1 MWSLVLLPLEECR
14 LKILLFQSIPNRPY
28 LYPGSLSAEGGVNI
42 FSNQV
47 FLNAV
52 PKTKPWVL
60 IFLISLLVGIVACG
74 KIFNALTPVL
84 EAAFT
89 FTGST
94 GMAEASSIKVGS
106 LIFAKNALVAFLCL
120 ITARLTL
127 GIYPFIVLVFN
138 GAFVGTIITALVK
151 YGGLPILE
159 VASGILP
166 HIGFELF
173 GIFLACAIGMM
184 AIPLKEKIRYSVPV
198 WLFLLAAAVIESTI
212 SMSLMA

>member
-1 MWSLVLLPLEECR
+1 MRFSR
-14 LKILLFQSIPNRPY
+14 
-28 LYPGSLSAEGGVNI
+28 GSVN
-42 FSNQV
+42 
-47 FLNAV
+47 
-52 PKTKPWVL
+52 
-60 IFLISLLVGIVACG
+60 
-74 KIFNALTPVL
+74 
-84 EAAFT
+84 
-89 FTGST
+89 
-94 GMAEASSIKVGS
+94 
-106 LIFAKNALVAFLCL
+106 
-120 ITARLTL
+120 
-127 GIYPFIVLVFN
+127 
-138 GAFVGTIITALVK
+138 TALVK

>member
-1 MWSLVLLPLEECR
+1 VWSLVLLPLEECR

-94 GMAEASSIKVGS
+94 GMAEASSIKVGA

-127 GIYPFIVLVFN
+127 GIYPFISPPPLYSLHFAGFFYFQGGTGLLEKYFRPLVAHFRRSK
-138 GAFVGTIITALVK
+138 VEII
-151 YGGLPILE
+151 YI
-159 VASGILP
+159 
-166 HIGFELF
+166 
-173 GIFLACAIGMM
+173 
-184 AIPLKEKIRYSVPV
+184 
-198 WLFLLAAAVIESTI
+198 
-212 SMSLMA
+212 SLMFG